1 MKVNPTS
8 LPEVLLLEPR
18 VFADSRGVFFESWR
32 DDRYAAAG
40 VPDDFV
46 QDNVSSSEKGTL
58 RGLHFQEPNS
68 QGKLVMALSGAVFDV
83 VVDIRRGSPRYR
95 NWFGV
100 ELSSENRRQL
110 WIPPGFAHGFQAL
123 SDEAV
128 FHYKCTAHYSPADE
142 YAIRWDDAAV
152 GVEWPISTPLLSE
165 KDLAAPLL
173 SDAPILPVY
182 KNSAS

>member
-1 MKVNPTS
+1 MQINPTS

-18 VFADSRGVFFESWR
+18 IFGDSRGFFFESWR
-32 DDRYAAAG
+32 NDRYAAAG
-40 VPDDFV
+40 MPGDFV

-58 RGLHFQEPNS
+58 RGLHFQEPNG

-83 VVDIRRGSPRYR
+83 AVDIRRGSPRFGD
-95 NWFGV
+95 WFGV
-100 ELSSENRRQL
+100 ELSSENHRQL

-123 SDEAV
+123 SDDAV

-142 YAIRWDDAAV
+142 HTIRWDDAAI

-165 KDLAAPLL
+165 KDLVAPLL
-173 SDAPILPVY
+173 SDAPVLPVF
-182 KNSAS
+182 NVSDA